1 MNCKIYLCIALWSVT
16 SGRIIAMLTPPN
28 SPSESTP
35 LLAAAQMAI
44 RVKPTPTTAT
54 GTSNKNSAILLNET
68 QHYLKKSTSS
78 SSESESTSLEGYSLP
93 SSYGNP
99 SLWDSVKD
107 ETPRLETPRL
117 ETPRLETPRPTL
129 EQLSL
134 RYSLKDKETPRST
147 LEKVSSRPPSPSSS
161 SEAGYSAGPSSSD
174 ENDSE

>member
-107 ETPRLETPRL
+107 ETPRLETPR
-117 ETPRLETPRPTL
+117 PTL